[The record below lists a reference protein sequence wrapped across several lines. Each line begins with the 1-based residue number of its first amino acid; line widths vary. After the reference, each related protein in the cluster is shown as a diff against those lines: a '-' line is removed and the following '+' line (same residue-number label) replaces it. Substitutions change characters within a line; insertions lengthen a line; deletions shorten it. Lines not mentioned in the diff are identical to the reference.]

1 MEFKEFREQAGVRLA
16 AISKTSN
23 LSVVSASQLSINLP
37 KFLNFLN
44 FLKLPALSIIY

>member
-16 AISKTSN
+16 AISKTHN

-37 KFLNFLN
+37 KFLNFL
-44 FLKLPALSIIY
+44 KLPALSIIS